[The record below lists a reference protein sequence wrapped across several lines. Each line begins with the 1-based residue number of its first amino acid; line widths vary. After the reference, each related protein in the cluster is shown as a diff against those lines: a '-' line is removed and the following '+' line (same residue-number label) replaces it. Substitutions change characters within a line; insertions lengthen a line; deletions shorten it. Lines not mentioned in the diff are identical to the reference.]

1 MSISKFPI
9 FIVDA
14 GGGDLSPYGSVVD
27 AELQLEAIDVRN
39 GCYVGY
45 DAQGR
50 LLRLEAAAEKAS
62 ITWMEWFLAPRRST
76 QRLRAEDKI
85 SITLAEEEPTHTSEL
100 SKALSTFLTRVG
112 TPPTDPSDPQKLV
125 ESFRPLIRQVRR
137 VPRKWGFLRF

>member
-14 GGGDLSPYGSVVD
+14 GGGDLSPYGSVAD
-27 AELQLEAIDVRN
+27 AELDLEAVDVRN

-45 DAQGR
+45 DAEGR
-50 LLRLEAAAEKAS
+50 LLKLEAAAERAS

-85 SITLAEEEPTHTSEL
+85 SITLAEEEPTQTSEL
-100 SKALSTFLTRVG
+100 STALSTFLTRVG
-112 TPPTDPSDPQKLV
+112 TRPADPSDLQKLV
-125 ESFRPLIRQVRR
+125 ESFRPLIQQVRR
-137 VPRKWGFLRF
+137 VP